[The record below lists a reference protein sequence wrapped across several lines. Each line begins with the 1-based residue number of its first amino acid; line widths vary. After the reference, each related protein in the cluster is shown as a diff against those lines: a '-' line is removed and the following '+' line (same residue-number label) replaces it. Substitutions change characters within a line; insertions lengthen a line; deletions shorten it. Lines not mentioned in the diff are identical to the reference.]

1 MKLKIGNKVYL
12 QKYEVAFIMNYLSK
26 FPASFL
32 NETFSDANDGIFMMN
47 ALGDDT
53 FDFKTVY
60 EDPKNVAWLMEQTW
74 LADFDIYSKMPLDE
88 LEESLERL
96 ESEYSAR
103 NAKLKA
109 KGEGYST
116 EDVESLNKLGHKTNS
131 LDYLVMFRRGK
142 LNFIFPEG
150 YECPKGIFKKP
161 SFFARLFAKLFSRSA
176 Q

>member
-47 ALGDDT
+47 ALGNDT

-60 EDPKNVAWLMEQTW
+60 EDPKTVAWLMEQTW

-96 ESEYSAR
+96 KSEHSTRSDELEAE
-103 NAKLKA
+103 
-109 KGEGYST
+109 GEDYQE
-116 EDVESLNKLGHKTNS
+116 EDIESLNKLAHKINS
-131 LDYLVMFRRGK
+131 LGFLVMFRRGK
-142 LNFIFPEG
+142 RNFIFPEG
-150 YECPKGIFKKP
+150 YKCPKDIFEKP
-161 SFFARLFAKLFSRSA
+161 GFFARLFAKLFSRSA